1 MKDHILVINVQG
13 LRWHWFFEKILKN
26 KIMFKIH
33 ILVVN
38 VLRTFSKVVH
48 WRIILE
54 YTQAKKIN
62 PCNQYPNALSINSVW
77 TNSWKFT
84 PMKNHILVINV
95 PRPSLKKQ
103 LRIYSGEKTYPCSQF
118 PKDIYESG
126 ALKKH
131 FRLHSGE
138 KTYFCNKWTLE
149 NALRLK
155 TISL

>member
-38 VLRTFSKVVH
+38 VLRTFSKVVL

-62 PCNQYPNALSINSVW
+62 PCNQYPNTLSINSVW

-103 LRIYSGEKTYPCSQF
+103 LRIYSGEKTYPWTSMKVVLWRNTFDYTQVKKYIF
-118 PKDIYESG
+118 AINEH
-126 ALKKH
+126 LKMH
-131 FRLHSGE
+131 
-138 KTYFCNKWTLE
+138 
-149 NALRLK
+149 
-155 TISL
+155 